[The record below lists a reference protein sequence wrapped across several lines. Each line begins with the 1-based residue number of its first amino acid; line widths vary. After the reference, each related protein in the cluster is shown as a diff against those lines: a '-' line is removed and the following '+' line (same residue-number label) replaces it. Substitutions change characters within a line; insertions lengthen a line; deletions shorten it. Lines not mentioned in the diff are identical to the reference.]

1 MSSITSFKLKSVST
15 KSSLKPLGFT
25 FIEILMVLSLLSGS
39 YFAIF
44 STQQFLASH
53 SLKLEAEFLEILRSS
68 DQHELDM
75 ALMDGEDS

>member
-1 MSSITSFKLKSVST
+1 MSPITSFKPKLTST
-15 KSSLKPLGFT
+15 KPSLKTHGFT
-25 FIEILMVLSLLSGS
+25 FIEILMALSLLSGS

-44 STQQFLASH
+44 SAQQFLASQ

>member
-1 MSSITSFKLKSVST
+1 MSSITSLKLKAAST
-15 KSSLKPLGFT
+15 KSSFNTLGFT
-25 FIEILMVLSLLSGS
+25 FIEILMALSLLSGS

-53 SLKLEAEFLEILRSS
+53 FLKLEAEFLKILRSS
-68 DQHELDM
+68 DQHELDI

>member
-1 MSSITSFKLKSVST
+1 MSSITSFKLKTTLT
-15 KSSLKPLGFT
+15 KPSFHTLGFT

-39 YFAIF
+39 YFVIF

-53 SLKLEAEFLEILRSS
+53 SLKLEDEFREILRSS